1 MRFEWPDALWL
12 LLVMPVLVAAYLLA
26 LRRRQRVVARYAS
39 LSLIRAALGPGRR
52 WRRHVPPAL
61 FAIAMT
67 SALLA
72 IARPSATLSLPSE
85 TLTLVLA
92 MDVSRSMLATDVE
105 PTRMI
110 AAQNAAKAFIAELPR
125 SVRLGITS
133 FAGTAAV
140 VQSPTDDRDEMI
152 AAIDRFQ
159 LQRGTATGSGLLV
172 ALSVLFPDAG
182 FDLESALF
190 DADPRYRAIPL
201 DRRAP
206 PGSGKARDEAEPV
219 PPGSYKAGSIV
230 LLSDGRRTTGPDPLD
245 VARMAADRGVRV
257 YTVGFGSREGA
268 TSPAD
273 GWSYYMRLDED
284 TLRHIARITGGEYFH
299 AGTEYDLHKVY
310 DNLSARLTIERRDT
324 EIGALFAA
332 VSALLLILA
341 CTLSLAWTRWTPGV
355 PTR

>member
-12 LLVMPVLVAAYLLA
+12 LLSIPMLIAAYLLA
-26 LRRRQRVVARYAS
+26 LRRRQRVAARYAS

-61 FAIAMT
+61 FAAAMT

-85 TLTLVLA
+85 YLTLVLA
-92 MDVSRSMLATDVE
+92 MDVSRSMLATDIE

-110 AAQNAAKAFIAELPR
+110 AAQNAAKSFIADLPR
-125 SVRLGITS
+125 HVRLGITS

-140 VQSPTDDRDEMI
+140 VQSPTDDRNEMI

-190 DADPRYRAIPL
+190 DADPRSRAAPI
-201 DRRAP
+201 DRRER
-206 PGSGKARDEAEPV
+206 PGRMARDDAEPV

-245 VARMAADRGVRV
+245 IARMAADRGVRV
-257 YTVGFGSREGA
+257 YTVGFGSREGT
-268 TSPAD
+268 TSPSD

-284 TLRHIARITGGEYFH
+284 TLKQIARITGGEYFH

-310 DNLSARLTIERRDT
+310 DDLSARFTIERRDT

-332 VSALLLILA
+332 AAALLLTLA
-341 CTLSLAWTRWTPGV
+341 CTLSLAWTRWTPGI
-355 PTR
+355 RAR